1 VGGSEGWRESKSKS
15 ESERERERE
24 REREITLPNRSP
36 ESDSEVRLI
45 FVQHFDQHILV
56 VYGGI
61 HCNIY
66 IFAYNV
72 Y

>member
-1 VGGSEGWRESKSKS
+1 MRWEGVRGG
-15 ESERERERE
+15 ERARARARARERE
-24 REREITLPNRSP
+24 REREITLPNRIP